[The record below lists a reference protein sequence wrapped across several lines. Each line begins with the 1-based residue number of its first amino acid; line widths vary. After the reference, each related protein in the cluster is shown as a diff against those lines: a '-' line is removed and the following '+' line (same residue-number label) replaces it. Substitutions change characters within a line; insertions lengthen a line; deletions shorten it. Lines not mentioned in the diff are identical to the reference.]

1 VTGHPLRI
9 ALAFS
14 SVLFA
19 AVWIATPLPGEVR
32 TGAIDALLLL
42 TPLLAGIACLAAR
55 KRPENEHLRR
65 SFALFAAG
73 SLAWAAGQ
81 AVWTFQEVVQDVAS
95 PGFALADVGFWL
107 AVPLFGAAIACWP
120 REAVPWSLG
129 RTLDFA
135 IVTGFAG
142 FFGIEL
148 VLEPLLTAEGG
159 GLEAFYAVV
168 YPPSEIFLF
177 GALLAALTLD
187 GWRDR
192 ARLELV
198 SFALLAIC
206 IGNAGYAY
214 LGRDYSTGGLLD
226 PLWIVGFAGVGW
238 TVLAPAG
245 WRRQRGWVGER
256 TRALAPSGAL
266 ILLALVG
273 VGIGVAGREPLD
285 TPHRVVLL
293 VLVLLLAAR
302 QVHTQLTLLAQMA
315 EQRRLQERLRQ
326 SQKLEAV
333 GRLAGGVAHDF
344 NNLLTAIDG
353 FSDLALNQLAPEHPV
368 RSDIEEVRRA
378 AQRAAELTR
387 QLLAFSGRQVL
398 APRVVDLNA
407 VIADAAR
414 MLAKLAGEH
423 VELRFTPDG
432 EPALLRAD
440 PGQLEQVVTN
450 LVVNAR
456 DAMPSGGT
464 ISIATA
470 NEPEHVL
477 LTVADTGAGMSEE
490 TRAHAFEPFFTTK
503 EVGKGTG
510 LGLAVVHGIVVQS
523 GGEIAVSS
531 RPGLGSS
538 FELRFPAAAEAPV
551 ALRDADTA
559 RPESGHETVL
569 LVEDE
574 TAVRDLARRMLELAG
589 YAVVSAS
596 SGEEAERLFGDLGSV
611 DVLVTDLV
619 MPGMNGRE
627 LADRLR
633 RGRPDLCVVLM
644 SGYSQDAEAL
654 DGLRAAG
661 AAFVEKPFTSS
672 ALVSEVRGV
681 LDAA

>member
-1 VTGHPLRI
+1 MTDRPLRI
-9 ALAFS
+9 ALALS
-14 SVLFA
+14 SALFA
-19 AVWIATPLPGEVR
+19 AVWLATPLPREVR
-32 TGAIDALLLL
+32 IGAIDALWLV
-42 TPLLAGIACLAAR
+42 TALLAAAACLLAR
-55 KRPENEHLRR
+55 RRPENEHLRR
-65 SFALFAAG
+65 SFALFAGG

-81 AVWTFQEVVQDVAS
+81 AVRTYQEVVQGLDAPV
-95 PGFALADVGFWL
+95 FALADVGFWL

-120 REAVPWSLG
+120 REAAPWSLG
-129 RTLDFA
+129 RALDLA
-135 IVTGFAG
+135 LVAGFAT

-148 VLEPLLTAEGG
+148 VLEPLLTVEAGG
-159 GLEAFYAVV
+159 IETVYAVV
-168 YPPSEIFLF
+168 YPPAEIFLF
-177 GALLAALTLD
+177 GAVLAALTLD

-192 ARLELV
+192 ARLELASV
-198 SFALLAIC
+198 ALVVMAV
-206 IGNAGYAY
+206 GHAGYTH
-214 LGRDYSTGGLLD
+214 LGGDYTTGGLLD
-226 PLWIVGFAGVGW
+226 PLWIVGLAGVGW
-238 TVLAPAG
+238 AALAPAG
-245 WRRQRGWVGER
+245 WRGQRGWIGER

-266 ILLALVG
+266 ILLVLGGVG
-273 VGIGVAGREPLD
+273 VGLAGRAPLD
-285 TPHRVVLL
+285 TVHRVALFG
-293 VLVLLLAAR
+293 LVLLLAAR
-302 QVHTQLTLLAQMA
+302 QAHTQIALLAQMA
-315 EQRRLQERLRQ
+315 EQRRLQERLQQ
-326 SQKLEAV
+326 SEKLEAV

-353 FSDLALNQLAPEHPV
+353 YSDLALNQLAPGHPA

-387 QLLAFSGRQVL
+387 QLLAFSRRQVL

-423 VELRFTPDG
+423 VELRFTPDR
-432 EPALLRAD
+432 EPALVRVD

-470 NEPEHVL
+470 SEPAHVL
-477 LTVADTGAGMSEE
+477 LTVSDTGTGMSEE

-523 GGEIAVSS
+523 GGEISVSS

-538 FELRFPAAAEAPV
+538 FELRFPAAAEAP
-551 ALRDADTA
+551 AELRDSEAA

-633 RGRPDLCVVLM
+633 R
-644 SGYSQDAEAL
+644 
-654 DGLRAAG
+654 
-661 AAFVEKPFTSS
+661 
-672 ALVSEVRGV
+672 
-681 LDAA
+681 

>member
-1 VTGHPLRI
+1 MTGHPLRI
-9 ALAFS
+9 ALAVS

-19 AVWIATPLPGEVR
+19 AVWLATPLPREVR
-32 TGAIDALLLL
+32 VGAIDTFMLLI
-42 TPLLAGIACLAAR
+42 PLLAGIACLVAR
-55 KRPENEHLRR
+55 KRPENGHLHR
-65 SFALFAAG
+65 SFTLFAAG
-73 SLAWAAGQ
+73 LLTWAAGQ
-81 AVWTFQEVVQDVAS
+81 AVWTYQEVVQGVAS
-95 PGFALADVGFWL
+95 PVFGLADVGFWL
-107 AVPLFGAAIACWP
+107 AVPLLGAAIACWP
-120 REAVPWSLG
+120 REALPWSLG

-135 IVTGFAG
+135 LVAGFAT
-142 FFGIEL
+142 FFGIEF
-148 VLEPLLTAEGG
+148 VLEPLLTAKGG
-159 GLEAFYAVV
+159 GIETIYAIA
-168 YPPSEIFLF
+168 YPPTLIFLF
-177 GALLAALTLD
+177 GVLLAALTLD
-187 GWRDR
+187 GWRDG
-192 ARLELV
+192 ARLELAA
-198 SFALLAIC
+198 FALLAVC
-206 IGNAGYAY
+206 VAEAGYAY
-214 LGRDYSTGGLLD
+214 LGHDYSTGGLID
-226 PLWIVGFAGVGW
+226 PLAIVGFAGVGW
-238 TVLAPAG
+238 TALAPAS
-245 WRRQRGWVGER
+245 WREQRGWISER

-266 ILLALVG
+266 IVLALVG
-273 VGIGVAGREPLD
+273 VGIGVAGRGPLG
-285 TPHRVVLL
+285 TTHRVALL
-293 VLVLLLAAR
+293 FLVLLLAAR
-302 QVHTQLTLLAQMA
+302 QAHTQLTLLAQMA
-315 EQRRLQERLRQ
+315 EQRRLQERLQQ

-353 FSDLALNQLAPEHPV
+353 YSDLALNQLAPGHPV

-387 QLLAFSGRQVL
+387 QLLAFSRRQVL
-398 APRVVDLNA
+398 AARVVDLNA
-407 VIADAAR
+407 VIADTER
-414 MLAKLAGEH
+414 MLSSLAGEQ
-423 VELRFTPDG
+423 VELRLTLDR

-440 PGQLEQVVTN
+440 PGQLEQVITN

-470 NEPEHVL
+470 NQPEHVL
-477 LTVADTGAGMSEE
+477 LTVSDTGAGMSEE

-523 GGEIAVSS
+523 GGEISVSS

-538 FELRFPAAAEAPV
+538 FELRFPAAGEDPV
-551 ALRDADTA
+551 ALRDSETA

-589 YAVVSAS
+589 YSVVSAS